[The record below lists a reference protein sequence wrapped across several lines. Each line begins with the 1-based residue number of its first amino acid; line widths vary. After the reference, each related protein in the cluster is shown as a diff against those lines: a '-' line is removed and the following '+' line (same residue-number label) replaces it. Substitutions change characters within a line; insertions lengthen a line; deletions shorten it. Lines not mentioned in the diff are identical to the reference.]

1 MQPVAPKNY
10 QIHLIPDLTNFTFA
24 GNVTLFVEAQT
35 AIEALRLNILD
46 LAILSCAVEL
56 DDDFADCAFE
66 ENTEKEE
73 LKILLP
79 QQMEGDISIRIR
91 YEGQINDKMAGFYRS
106 QYVSS
111 GETKHIAVTQ
121 FEESDA
127 RRAFPCMDHP
137 AKKATFDIIM
147 DIDKDL
153 VAISN
158 GAIAEET
165 LLDNGKK
172 RVTFEQTPKMST
184 YLVFFGVGEFEF
196 TQDTKDPRVRVVT
209 LPGMKSYAKFGL
221 EFGRKSLA
229 FSEAYYSIPYPL
241 PKMDLIAIPDFAFGA
256 MENWGAITFRENL
269 LLHYPDITSKSG
281 EERICEVIA
290 HEIAHQWFGNLV
302 TPSDWKYLWLNESF
316 ATYFGYGI
324 VDHYYPQWETWQQ
337 FLYGQTGGAMA
348 RDALHENFAI
358 EIPGGEHV
366 VINVS
371 TAPIIYSKGGSILR
385 QIEGYIGEDNFQ
397 KGLQHYLKTHEYANA
412 ASQDL
417 WDSFEKASE
426 QPIGKMMKS
435 WIEQAGFPMIS
446 VKKKKNKLELS
457 QKRFTFLPNDSDQ
470 TWRVPVTICF
480 FSDSAKTERMTILM
494 ADSQHEIEIPDHTEA
509 YKINDRQTGFY
520 IVNYQDSENLDALG
534 RWVRDQTLPPEDRW
548 GLQNDMYSLC
558 KSGKASIAD
567 YLGFLSVY
575 ENEGAFLPLISI
587 SNNLQHAYLVMG
599 DTTREKISSLVR
611 PWFEMVLNNIGFEPA
626 PDEKHTTAILREQIL
641 WHAVLSGS
649 ESATAFARKQ
659 FTALMQGKPVHPDLM
674 KSVLQIGAFAGN
686 EQTFEWLD
694 QKFRSS
700 KIEHE
705 RMNVL
710 MALGCFREKAQIKKS
725 QQYILDEVPAR
736 NKFIPVVAMASNPY
750 AIPLLWDWY
759 VSNLEQIEQFHPM
772 LYERVIAAIVPMA
785 GLDREQEVKGFF
797 EDYMQKTD
805 KAADVIKLSLERL
818 EINLKF
824 RRNAPQGSKSRS

>member
-1 MQPVAPKNY
+1 MQPVVPKNY

-24 GNVTLFVEAQT
+24 GNVTLLVEAQT

-46 LAILSCAVEL
+46 LTILSCAVEL

-316 ATYFGYGI
+316 ATYFGYGV

-558 KSGKASIAD
+558 KSGSVSISD

-575 ENEGAFLPLISI
+575 ENEDAFLPLISI

-599 DTTREKISSLVR
+599 DTTKEKISSLVR

-626 PDEKHTTAILREQIL
+626 TDEKHTTAILREQLL

-649 ESATAFARKQ
+649 ESAAEFARKQ
-659 FTALMQGKPVHPDLM
+659 FTALMQGKAVHPDIM
-674 KSVLQIGAFAGN
+674 KSVMQIGAFAGN

-785 GLDREQEVKGFF
+785 GLDKEQEIKGFF

-805 KAADVIKLSLERL
+805 KAADVIRLSLERL
-818 EINLKF
+818 EINL
-824 RRNAPQGSKSRS
+824 RMRAAD

>member
-10 QIHLIPDLTNFTFA
+10 QIHLIPDLPNFTYA
-24 GNVTLFVEAQT
+24 GNVTLLVEAQT

-46 LAILSCAVEL
+46 LSILSCAVEL

-316 ATYFGYGI
+316 ATYFGYGV

-435 WIEQAGFPMIS
+435 WIEQPGFPMIS

-575 ENEGAFLPLISI
+575 ENEDAFLPLISI

-599 DTTREKISSLVR
+599 EPTR
-611 PWFEMVLNNIGFEPA
+611 
-626 PDEKHTTAILREQIL
+626 
-641 WHAVLSGS
+641 
-649 ESATAFARKQ
+649 
-659 FTALMQGKPVHPDLM
+659 
-674 KSVLQIGAFAGN
+674 
-686 EQTFEWLD
+686 
-694 QKFRSS
+694 
-700 KIEHE
+700 
-705 RMNVL
+705 
-710 MALGCFREKAQIKKS
+710 
-725 QQYILDEVPAR
+725 
-736 NKFIPVVAMASNPY
+736 
-750 AIPLLWDWY
+750 
-759 VSNLEQIEQFHPM
+759 
-772 LYERVIAAIVPMA
+772 
-785 GLDREQEVKGFF
+785 
-797 EDYMQKTD
+797 
-805 KAADVIKLSLERL
+805 
-818 EINLKF
+818 
-824 RRNAPQGSKSRS
+824 

>member
-1 MQPVAPKNY
+1 MQQVAPKNY
-10 QIHLIPDLTNFTFA
+10 QIHLAPDLGNFTFA
-24 GNVTLFVEAQT
+24 GNVTLLIEAKT
-35 AIEALRLNILD
+35 AIEELCLNILE
-46 LAILSCAVEL
+46 LTILSCAVEL
-56 DDDFADCAFE
+56 NADFVECVFE
-66 ENTEKEE
+66 RDTEKEE

-79 QQMEGDISIRIR
+79 QKMEGDISIKIR
-91 YEGQINDKMAGFYRS
+91 YEGMINDKMAGFYRS

-111 GETKHIAVTQ
+111 EKTKHIAVTQ

-147 DIDKDL
+147 DVDKDL

-158 GAIAEET
+158 SAISEET
-165 LLDNGKK
+165 PLDNGKK
-172 RVTFEQTPKMST
+172 RVRFEQTPKMST

-196 TQDTKDPRVRVVT
+196 TRDTKDPRVRAVT

-229 FSEAYYSIPYPL
+229 FSEAYYGIPYPL

-316 ATYFGYGI
+316 ATYFGYGV

-337 FLYGQTGGAMA
+337 FLYGQTASAMA
-348 RDALHENFAI
+348 RDALLENFAI

-385 QIEGYIGEDNFQ
+385 QIEGYIGANNFQ
-397 KGLQHYLKTHEYANA
+397 KGLQHYLKTYAYDNA
-412 ASQDL
+412 ASQHL
-417 WDSFEKASE
+417 WDSFEKTSE

-446 VKKKKNKLELS
+446 VKRKENKLVLT
-457 QKRFTFLPNDSDQ
+457 QKRFTFLTNDSDQ
-470 TWRVPVTICF
+470 TWLVPVTICF
-480 FSDSAKTERMTILM
+480 FSDTAATEPMTILM
-494 ADSQHEIEIPDHTEA
+494 DGSIHEIEIPEHTNA
-509 YKINDRQTGFY
+509 YKVNDKQTGFY
-520 IVNYQDSENLDALG
+520 IVNYHDAENLDALG
-534 RWVRDQTLPPEDRW
+534 RRVRDQALPPEDRW

-558 KSGKASIAD
+558 KNGTTSISD
-567 YLGFLSVY
+567 YLKFLACF
-575 ENEGAFLPLISI
+575 ENEDAFLPLISI
-587 SNNLQHAYLVMG
+587 SNNLQHASLVMG
-599 DTTREKISSLVR
+599 GTTKEKISSLVR
-611 PWFEMVLNNIGFEPA
+611 PWFEKVLNHIAYEPA
-626 PDEKHTTAILREQIL
+626 PAEKHTTSILREQLI

-649 ESATAFARKQ
+649 EKAADFARKQ
-659 FTALMQGKPVHPDLM
+659 FTGLMQGKAVHPDIM
-674 KSVLQIGAFAGN
+674 KSVMQVGAFSGN
-686 EQTFEWLD
+686 KEAFEWLNRRF
-694 QKFRSS
+694 QSS
-700 KIEHE
+700 RVEHE
-705 RMNVL
+705 RMNIL
-710 MALGCFREKAQIKKS
+710 IALGCFKEKASNQKS
-725 QQYILDEVPAR
+725 QQYILNEVPAR
-736 NKFIPVVAMASNPY
+736 NKFIPVVAMAANPY

-759 VSNLEQIEQFHPM
+759 VSNLDQIEQFHPM
-772 LYERVIAAIVPMA
+772 LYERVVAAIVPMA
-785 GLDREQEVKGFF
+785 GIENPQEVQEFF
-797 EDYMQKTD
+797 EDYMQKTA
-805 KAADVIKLSLERL
+805 KAKDVIKLSLERL
-818 EINLKF
+818 EINL
-824 RRNAPQGSKSRS
+824 RMRNSG